1 MGPIGSKH
9 TKQKKHSGA
18 TSEQQKKSFLSRLRK
33 RFFQRPIS
41 SWRHNRNRSSTVSHW
56 EESSEGAKSGE
67 EQKILQKEA
76 KNKRIKRQSSKISR
90 TVSKSA
96 ERPRDVGVR
105 KNHKKTESHES
116 TRAPSEAHSSLSN
129 SVIHKMS
136 DVARQKYQK
145 KQKGSAARGTT
156 KTLRSWT
163 RFPGWSPSSSS
174 RQSIRSAQKRVK
186 AFFSRPMCD
195 ASVQKFVE
203 KIKKRNELWKE
214 SAFKEELP
222 EIPLRSA
229 DEKFPF
235 RRRVERYE
243 LEMKEEGDKIT
254 SLKKPVSRV
263 INKDNEGKLFDEDG
277 LPFWSKFSKVQKD
290 SEHSG
295 EVTDDELPMDSEV
308 LLEVQA
314 GLRKLVKM
322 PKIRIVMDPYARL
335 DYLKSRDKIFFTAE
349 IIFSNTV
356 RSMVNLNDEI
366 SNEEIISKRSR
377 ELSQISIEE
386 PIKITQYD
394 ENNPLLYEQVTV

>member
-9 TKQKKHSGA
+9 TKQKKHSDG
-18 TSEQQKKSFLSRLRK
+18 TSEQQKKSLLSRLRK
-33 RFFQRPIS
+33 RIFQRPIS
-41 SWRHNRNRSSTVSHW
+41 SWKHNRNQPSTSIVRK
-56 EESSEGAKSGE
+56 G
-67 EQKILQKEA
+67 
-76 KNKRIKRQSSKISR
+76 
-90 TVSKSA
+90 
-96 ERPRDVGVR
+96 RDVGVR
-105 KNHKKTESHES
+105 KNHKETESYKS
-116 TRAPSEAHSSLSN
+116 TRAPSESLSSLSN
-129 SVIHKMS
+129 SVIHKMP
-136 DVARQKYQK
+136 DAARQKYRK
-145 KQKGSAARGTT
+145 KQKESAARSTS
-156 KTLRSWT
+156 KTLQRWAK
-163 RFPGWSPSSSS
+163 FPGSSPSSSS
-174 RQSIRSAQKRVK
+174 RQSIRSVRKRIK
-186 AFFSRPMCD
+186 AFFSRPMSD
-195 ASVQKFVE
+195 VSIQKFVE
-203 KIKKRNELWKE
+203 KIKKRNELRKE
-214 SAFKEELP
+214 STFKKELP

-235 RRRVERYE
+235 RHRVERYE
-243 LEMKEEGDKIT
+243 TEMKEEGVKIN

-322 PKIRIVMDPYARL
+322 PKIRIVMDPYAPL

-349 IIFSNTV
+349 VIFSNTV

-377 ELSQISIEE
+377 KLGQISIEE
-386 PIKITQYD
+386 PIKITRYD
-394 ENNPLLYEQVTV
+394 ENNPLIYEQVPI